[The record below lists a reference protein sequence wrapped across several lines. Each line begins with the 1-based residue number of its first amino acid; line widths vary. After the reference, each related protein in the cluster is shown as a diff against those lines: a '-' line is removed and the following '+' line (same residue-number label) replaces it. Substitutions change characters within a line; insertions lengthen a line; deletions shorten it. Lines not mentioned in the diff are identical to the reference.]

1 MSYNEFAAMMEKIGV
16 ATGQEY
22 MKRWI
27 AEKES
32 VVIEVKSPMTP
43 VRPVQQQ
50 LMPSAPMKP
59 KQRRPVFL
67 EPIVDPELGE
77 TIYPVGTMLQN
88 HELQLAYK
96 QSPVLFAA
104 LARDCSPLFTRSGA
118 RIHRISAHK

>member
-1 MSYNEFAAMMEKIGV
+1 MSYNEFAAMMEKIGA

-32 VVIEVKSPMTP
+32 VVIEVKTP

-50 LMPSAPMKP
+50 LMPTRPVKP

-67 EPIVDPELGE
+67 EPIVDIEMGE
-77 TIYPVGTMLQN
+77 TIYPVGAMLQN
-88 HELQLAYK
+88 HQLNLAYK

-104 LARDCSPLFTRSGA
+104 LARDCSPLFTRSGD
-118 RIHRISAHK
+118 RIHRVAANK